1 MKKIIAVAIAALP
14 MAAMADVTIYGKV
27 AGGIESDRGFD
38 GVSNTRVSDYTSRIG
53 FKGNEDLG
61 NGLKAIWQLES
72 RFKVD
77 GEQAGT
83 GFATRQSF
91 VGFQSNDLGTLRLG
105 HLNYYGNDR
114 MSDVD
119 PLLATANAFV
129 TPTGTR
135 LKNAVRYDSPV
146 FYGFN
151 AAVMFGAGE
160 NKAAEKS
167 NIVNGVETAKLWEG
181 SQDTWNIGLGYEYA
195 GFVADYEYTGWLNQ
209 GEVAGEAKDGQNHRV
224 QFGYNANNLQVI
236 AGYQMGKYIG
246 EGLKHSYYGDAGL
259 IPVDLGSEYKT
270 REATLTAAYTIGNWT
285 PRMIYTKGWNIK
297 ANGVTQ
303 NDTGYQQYIAAVDY
317 TLSKRTMLELSFAQT
332 NADNQDNDARTI
344 SLGMEHKF

>member
-38 GVSNTRVSDYTSRIG
+38 GVSNIRVSDYTSRIG

-160 NKAAEKS
+160 NKAAET
-167 NIVNGVETAKLWEG
+167 GVDAVKTWEG

-285 PRMIYTKGWNIK
+285 PRLIYTKGWNIK
-297 ANGVTQ
+297 ANGVKQ

>member
-53 FKGNEDLG
+53 FKGSEDLG

-119 PLLATANAFV
+119 PLLATGNAFV

-146 FYGFN
+146 FHGFN

-236 AGYQMGKYIG
+236 AGYQAGKYIG
-246 EGLKHSYYGDAGL
+246 DGLSNSYYGELIGAVAGT
-259 IPVDLGSEYKT
+259 EYKT
-270 REATLTAAYTIGNWT
+270 SEATLTAAYTIGNWT
-285 PRMIYTKGWNIK
+285 PRLIYTKGWNIK
-297 ANGVTQ
+297 ANGVKQ

>member
-160 NKAAEKS
+160 NKAAET
-167 NIVNGVETAKLWEG
+167 GVDAVKTWEG

-236 AGYQMGKYIG
+236 AGYQAGKYIG
-246 EGLKHSYYGDAGL
+246 DGLANSYYGEL
-259 IPVDLGSEYKT
+259 ISAVGGTEYKT
-270 REATLTAAYTIGNWT
+270 SEATLTAAYTIGNWT
-285 PRMIYTKGWNIK
+285 PRLIYTKGWNIK
-297 ANGVTQ
+297 ANGVKQ